1 MFLAACFYVVGF
13 ASGCFILYAWLQSRK
28 DL

>member
-1 MFLAACFYVVGF
+1 MFLSVCFYAVGF

-28 DL
+28 EL